1 MYLTDLSYLC
11 LLKVEFSIS
20 KNIFL
25 VFLIIKSEETMQ
37 SCKNCGFKHNQTKCP
52 VCGTKRTSSGGGI
65 LEGILLVAA
74 IIFAILVVASTG
86 GVFAFIIYILLHK
99 SINEKYKL
107 LLANTCLVLG
117 LLIGTAIFKYTDK
130 LPVEYETYKT
140 IGIGLLILM
149 GYYSY
154 KFMYKS
160 AMNNSKGLWT
170 NIENIVTTKSYTGKT
185 KEFLNALHND
195 KEYQE
200 AKQGL
205 KEAVERLELNDGKYE
220 KAKAA
225 EEDSYNDLVKEFG
238 KKEADKIRA
247 KNLKYAQTKHGW

>member
-1 MYLTDLSYLC
+1 METCKKCD
-11 LLKVEFSIS
+11 
-20 KNIFL
+20 
-25 VFLIIKSEETMQ
+25 IKFNGT
-37 SCKNCGFKHNQTKCP
+37 NCP
-52 VCGTKRTSSGGGI
+52 ICGKKKSSGGI
-65 LEGILLVAA
+65 LEGILLVTA

-86 GVFAFIIYILLHK
+86 GVFAVIIYILFYK

-117 LLIGTAIFKYTDK
+117 LFIGTAIFKYTEK

-185 KEFLNALHND
+185 KEFLNALEND

-200 AKQGL
+200 KLQSVKRAVKEIDKYGEAAVKAK
-205 KEAVERLELNDGKYE
+205 E
-220 KAKAA
+220 KADKSYEEYAKKYGKTAADNMRADIKANKFKWGRWT
-225 EEDSYNDLVKEFG
+225 DDDRKRYSG
-238 KKEADKIRA
+238 K
-247 KNLKYAQTKHGW
+247 

>member
-1 MYLTDLSYLC
+1 
-11 LLKVEFSIS
+11 
-20 KNIFL
+20 
-25 VFLIIKSEETMQ
+25 MQ

-65 LEGILLVAA
+65 LEGIMLVAA

-130 LPVEYETYKT
+130 LPGEYETYKV

-149 GYYSY
+149 GYFSY

-160 AMNNSKGLWT
+160 ALNNSKGLFD
-170 NIENIVTTKSYTGKT
+170 NVEHVFTTKS
-185 KEFLNALHND
+185 FIFRNLNKD
-195 KEYQE
+195 I
-200 AKQGL
+200 
-205 KEAVERLELNDGKYE
+205 D
-220 KAKAA
+220 
-225 EEDSYNDLVKEFG
+225 
-238 KKEADKIRA
+238 
-247 KNLKYAQTKHGW
+247 NLKNSPEWKQNIRKLNETRTVMEKYLDKNEARLAQLDEWEKNPEKYGYSPSEIKHMRDAAISGRKYINHALGNKDKTD

>member
-1 MYLTDLSYLC
+1 MVTCKKCD
-11 LLKVEFSIS
+11 
-20 KNIFL
+20 
-25 VFLIIKSEETMQ
+25 IKFNGS
-37 SCKNCGFKHNQTKCP
+37 NCP
-52 VCGTKRTSSGGGI
+52 ICGKKKSSGGGI

-99 SINEKYKL
+99 SINEKYRL

-130 LPVEYETYKT
+130 LPIEYETYKV

-160 AMNNSKGLWT
+160 ALNNSKGLFD

-185 KEFLNALHND
+185 EEFLNALKND
-195 KEYQE
+195 TKYQE
-200 AKQGL
+200 SLRQVHLSIDKIDKAGKAAVKQKKKFDTEYNNIVEKYG
-205 KEAVERLELNDGKYE
+205 KEA
-220 KAKAA
+220 
-225 EEDSYNDLVKEFG
+225 
-238 KKEADKIRA
+238 ADKVVA
-247 KNLKYAQTKHGW
+247 DVKNGTYKWKL

>member
-1 MYLTDLSYLC
+1 METCKKCD
-11 LLKVEFSIS
+11 
-20 KNIFL
+20 
-25 VFLIIKSEETMQ
+25 IKFNGT
-37 SCKNCGFKHNQTKCP
+37 NCP
-52 VCGTKRTSSGGGI
+52 ICGKKKSAGGI
-65 LEGILLVAA
+65 LEGILLVTA
-74 IIFAILVVASTG
+74 IIFATLLLSMVG
-86 GVFAFIIYILLHK
+86 GAFAVIIYLLLYK

-117 LLIGTAIFKYTDK
+117 IIIGTAIFKSADK
-130 LPVEYETYKT
+130 VPVEYDTYKFVG
-140 IGIGLLILM
+140 IGILAVI

-154 KFMYKS
+154 KFMYKT
-160 AMNNSKGLWT
+160 ALNNNNGLWT
-170 NIENIVTTKSYTGKT
+170 NVENILSTKSYTGKT

-195 KEYQE
+195 KEYQD

-205 KEAVERLELNDGKYE
+205 KDAVERLELNDGKYE

>member
-1 MYLTDLSYLC
+1 METCKKCD
-11 LLKVEFSIS
+11 
-20 KNIFL
+20 
-25 VFLIIKSEETMQ
+25 IKFNGT
-37 SCKNCGFKHNQTKCP
+37 NCP
-52 VCGTKRTSSGGGI
+52 ICGKKKSSGGI

-130 LPVEYETYKT
+130 LPVEYETYKV

-149 GYYSY
+149 GYFSY

-160 AMNNSKGLWT
+160 ALNNSKGLFD
-170 NIENIVTTKSYTGKT
+170 NVEYVFTTKSFIFRNLSK
-185 KEFLNALHND
+185 D
-195 KEYQE
+195 I
-200 AKQGL
+200 
-205 KEAVERLELNDGKYE
+205 D
-220 KAKAA
+220 
-225 EEDSYNDLVKEFG
+225 
-238 KKEADKIRA
+238 
-247 KNLKYAQTKHGW
+247 NLKNSPEWKQNIRKLNETRTVMEKYSDELPARLAQYDEWEKHPEKYGYSPSQIKAMRDAAIAAGKVVNHGLGNKYNTD

>member
-1 MYLTDLSYLC
+1 METCKKCD
-11 LLKVEFSIS
+11 
-20 KNIFL
+20 
-25 VFLIIKSEETMQ
+25 IKFNGT
-37 SCKNCGFKHNQTKCP
+37 NCP
-52 VCGTKRTSSGGGI
+52 ICGKKKSSGGI
-65 LEGILLVAA
+65 LEGIMLVAA

-130 LPVEYETYKT
+130 LPVEYETYKI

-160 AMNNSKGLWT
+160 ALNNSKGLFD
-170 NIENIVTTKSYTGKT
+170 NIENIVTTKSYIKKIEEDNDER
-185 KEFLNALHND
+185 KELVNRINATREEMEMSNERFEKYLAKCKKD
-195 KEYQE
+195 VE
-200 AKQGL
+200 AARKQGIIV
-205 KEAVERLELNDGKYE
+205 KDCSELEKY
-220 KAKAA
+220 
-225 EEDSYNDLVKEFG
+225 
-238 KKEADKIRA
+238 KKRF
-247 KNLKYAQTKHGW
+247 